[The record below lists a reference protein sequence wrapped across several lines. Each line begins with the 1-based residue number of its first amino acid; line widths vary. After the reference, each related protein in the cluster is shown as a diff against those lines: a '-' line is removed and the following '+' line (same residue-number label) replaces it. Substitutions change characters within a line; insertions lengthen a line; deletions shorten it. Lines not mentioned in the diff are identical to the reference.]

1 MFIHNMRASKIRT
14 EIRRE
19 QIARTALGI
28 VERHGLRGLNVARV
42 ARAVGV
48 VPSGLYRHYPGKE
61 AVLETVI
68 DLIGARMEANV
79 AEASAADGNALERLH
94 GLLAGHVE
102 LVERNSAIPRVVFSE
117 ELLHGRGAH
126 RRRMYGIIRDYLR
139 AVEQLIRDGQREG
152 CVRAGV
158 DPEAAS
164 ILFLGLIQPAVVLR
178 AMSGGE
184 FDVRAHAEAGWKLFV
199 EAIGQTS
206 TASRIEN
213 EKQRQKH
220 LK

>member
-1 MFIHNMRASKIRT
+1 MRASKTRT

-19 QIARTALGI
+19 QIARAALGV

-68 DLIGARMEANV
+68 DLIGTGIEANV
-79 AEASAADGNALERLH
+79 AEARANGGNALERLH
-94 GLLAGHVE
+94 GLLARHVE

-158 DPEAAS
+158 DPGAAS

-184 FDVRAHAEAGWKLFV
+184 FDVRAHAETGWQLFV
-199 EAIGQTS
+199 EAIGQGP
-206 TASRIEN
+206 TAPPDGKNTKTKIKDN
-213 EKQRQKH
+213 
-220 LK
+220 